1 MTLHVHQDI
10 ISSKLIDMKIE
21 YIKSQL
27 SDPKFLKDLGA
38 VAISVSASR
47 GACLSHAL
55 GID

>member
-1 MTLHVHQDI
+1 
-10 ISSKLIDMKIE
+10 MKIE

-47 GACLSHAL
+47 GACLFHAL